1 MRRSVGRWV
10 HPRAWSIDRGHPRF
24 GCPLRVQPRA
34 RGGHEHHPKGGIPYH
49 GLPPHMWGGHG
60 VRLSIGTLRQGSPPR
75 AGRTPCEGLARTFLR
90 RFTRVRGGHFSS
102 ECISHRAFGSPARA
116 GRTLLVER
124 ADFFFARFTPARGE
138 DTATLC
144 LPSWYVPVYP
154 RARRTPGAAKSRLA
168 GRRFTP
174 ARGEAYPKQVLK
186 VRTMHEARVRYPPRR
201 GNMDPTCQR
210 ALPLP

>member
-24 GCPLRVQPRA
+24 GCLLRVQPRA
-34 RGGHEHHPKGGIPYH
+34 RGGHEHHPTGGIPYH

-116 GRTLLVER
+116 GRTR
-124 ADFFFARFTPARGE
+124 DRHRPRGPGIRFTRARGEDTPRRTGRLFLRPVHPRARGGHCHLVSAILVCAGLPARGE
-138 DTATLC
+138 DT
-144 LPSWYVPVYP
+144 W
-154 RARRTPGAAKSRLA
+154 SR
-168 GRRFTP
+168 
-174 ARGEAYPKQVLK
+174 
-186 VRTMHEARVRYPPRR
+186 
-201 GNMDPTCQR
+201 
-210 ALPLP
+210 